1 MPDRYLIKERYA
13 ARAEPRYF
21 ADVDSGVTF
30 QPDVYDTAAAVARGL
45 GARRIVDVGTGQGRK
60 LASLHP
66 RFELVGIDFG
76 SNLEHARRTYPFGTW
91 IEADLD
97 QPGPLP
103 LEPEQLRGAVVVC
116 ADVIEHVKDPAL
128 LLDKLKGTLAEAGA
142 VLLSTPERDLVR
154 GREHRGPPGNP
165 CHLREWSIR
174 ELDAFLRARGIEHRS
189 VGLTRDNDLH
199 NRLETILAVCCGD
212 DERLDTAVRVIIDHE
227 APNPGRRLRTAFTP
241 RFAAAATRLYAS
253 RLTSRLL
260 ERRSLRDTA

>member
-13 ARAEPRYF
+13 ARREPRYF

-30 QPDVYDTAAAVARGL
+30 QPDVYELAAAVARGL

-66 RFELVGIDFG
+66 QLEVVGIDFG

-97 QPGPLP
+97 QPGALP
-103 LEPEQLRGAVVVC
+103 IDPALLQGSVVVC
-116 ADVIEHVKDPAL
+116 ADVIEHVQDPAL
-128 LLDKLKGTLAEAGA
+128 LLDKLKGTLGQAGA
-142 VLLSTPERDLVR
+142 LLLSTPERDLVR

-199 NRLETILAVCCGD
+199 NRLATILAVCCGD
-212 DERLDTAVRVIIDHE
+212 AGRLDAAVRVVIDHE
-227 APNPGRRLRTAFTP
+227 AANPGRRLRTAFTP
-241 RFAAAATRLYAS
+241 RFVSAATRLYAS
-253 RLTSRLL
+253 RLASRVL
-260 ERRSLRDTA
+260 ERRSLRHPA